1 MILLT
6 GGTGFIGR
14 VLTRQL
20 VETGQKVR
28 ILLRPSPRTPR
39 LPTGVPVEVAVTSLG
54 DVQGLRAAMRGVDTI
69 YHLAGGE
76 GEGGRGNLQ
85 AVDIDGTRA
94 LCEAAADACVKR
106 IFYLSHLGA
115 DRAAGFPVLKAKG
128 IAEEY
133 IRKSGVPF
141 TILRGS
147 ILYGPGDEFT
157 TGLAMLLTAAP
168 GFLPLP
174 ARGETLVQPLWVEDL
189 VTCLIW
195 SLNNPDS
202 LNQTYE
208 VGGTESISLRH
219 IAGIIMEVTGQR
231 RLLINWP
238 AQSMRALTIISESIF
253 PRFPA
258 SIFWLDYLAVNRT
271 CPVDAI
277 PRIFGLMPA
286 RFTSRLDYLR
296 NVRWPQQ
303 LLRRLFSRYG

>member
-20 VETGQKVR
+20 VETNHEVR
-28 ILLRPSPRTPR
+28 ILLRPSPHTPR
-39 LPTGVPVEVAVTSLG
+39 LPTGVPVEVAVTSLS
-54 DVQGLRAAMRGVDTI
+54 DVQGLRAAMRGVETI

-94 LCEAAADACVKR
+94 LCEAAADARVGHL
-106 IFYLSHLGA
+106 FYLSHLGA

-133 IRKSGVPF
+133 IRKSGVPH

-147 ILYGPGDEFT
+147 ILFGPGDEFT

-174 ARGETLVQPLWVEDL
+174 ARGETLLQPLWVEDL

-195 SLNNPDS
+195 SLDNPET

-208 VGGTESISLRH
+208 VGGSEYISLRQLTEMV
-219 IAGIIMEVTGQR
+219 MEVTSQK
-231 RLLINWP
+231 RLLVNWP
-238 AQSMRALTIISESIF
+238 TQSMRALTIIMESIF

-271 CPVDAI
+271 CAVNTI
-277 PRIFGLMPA
+277 PRVFGLMPA
-286 RFTSRLDYLR
+286 RFSSRLDYLR
-296 NVRWPQQ
+296 KVSWKRQ
-303 LLRRLFSRYG
+303 LLRRLFSRNG